1 MNAAFVIDTWL
12 FSSALFAAMNDGG
25 QQITL
30 YLITQVPLT
39 LSDEM
44 KEAMFYTF
52 PKLQLLFDFTQN
64 PESMWNFTPFWK
76 SSISD

>member
-1 MNAAFVIDTWL
+1 
-12 FSSALFAAMNDGG
+12 MNDGG

-44 KEAMFYTF
+44 KEALFYTF
-52 PKLQLLFDFTQN
+52 PQLQLLFDFTPN
-64 PESMWNFTPFWK
+64 WLFKFSSLTIIFVAENFWVE
-76 SSISD
+76 IMRI

>member
-1 MNAAFVIDTWL
+1 
-12 FSSALFAAMNDGG
+12 MNDGG
-25 QQITL
+25 QQIAL

-64 PESMWNFTPFWK
+64 PESMWNFTPF
-76 SSISD
+76 